1 VKSFEID
8 KRLIYGAWE
17 KVRASNGAPGVD
29 AVGIGLFEEQLRD
42 NLYRLWNRMS
52 SGSYFPGPVR
62 GVEIPKGHGE
72 GVRLPGVPNKSP
84 QVQLFR
90 RAPQVELRGGCASS
104 GGWWLEFG
112 VPGAA
117 RSRRLI
123 LFVFDRAG
131 GLR

>member
-1 VKSFEID
+1 MLTGREIESLD
-8 KRLIYGAWE
+8 
-17 KVRASNGAPGVD
+17 D
-29 AVGIGLFEEQLRD
+29 EQLA
-42 NLYRLWNRMS
+42 
-52 SGSYFPGPVR
+52 GAIPGGWFVESIATQTLVIYVVR
-62 GVEIPKGHGE
+62 T
-72 GVRLPGVPNKSP
+72 RRVPFQSP

-90 RAPQVELRGGCASS
+90 RAPQVELKGGCASS

-123 LFVFDRAG
+123 LFVFDGAG

>member
-1 VKSFEID
+1 VTAAHPA
-8 KRLIYGAWE
+8 RLA
-17 KVRASNGAPGVD
+17 
-29 AVGIGLFEEQLRD
+29 GILPARQLR
-42 NLYRLWNRMS
+42 
-52 SGSYFPGPVR
+52 SGSLCTGYGGLDLAVMAVL
-62 GVEIPKGHGE
+62 GA
-72 GVRLPGVPNKSP
+72 RLAWCAESDRHAAAALAARYPGVPNQSP
-84 QVQLFR
+84 QVQLFQ
-90 RAPQVELRGGCASS
+90 RAPQVELRGGCAAS